1 MENQQLNQKEQN
13 KIEPINPTNNKNI
26 NQNAESVDSNNYYN
40 DRKVMIANKKNLGLN
55 PYPHKFNQSMSL
67 EKFSDKYK
75 DLKPNDIVM
84 EDVVNLTGRVEA
96 VRDYKKL
103 FFCTIVQNDFKLQ
116 FMFNLKLFKSD
127 KQTEKEILD
136 DFSSKVTS
144 IKRGDIIGAVG
155 YPGRTKTGELSLMS
169 YEFQIL
175 TPCLRMLPTIHFGL
189 ANEELR
195 QRKRYLDFIVN
206 PQSKHPFKVRNTVI
220 KFIRNYLDNM
230 EFMEVETP
238 ILTPQAG
245 GASAKPFITHRNDG
259 NEQMVMR
266 IATELY
272 LKQLVVGG
280 LDRVYEIGKQFRNE
294 SIDRTHSPEFTSV
307 EFYMAYADYN
317 DLFVM
322 VEQIFSG
329 LAMAIHGSYKIK
341 CKPFDSTNDIE
352 VEVDFTPPFARY
364 DFISEIEKGSGYTL
378 PQDLGSEETR
388 LMLEKICTTFKI
400 DCSPPRTN
408 SRLLDK
414 LAGHFIEPKCIN
426 PSFIVGHPLE
436 MSPLA
441 KPHRNDSRITE
452 RFELFMLGYEF
463 SNAYTELNDPEI
475 QRKTFEKQALAK
487 ANGDD
492 EAQPVD
498 EIFLDAL
505 EYGLPPTGG
514 CGIGIDRLAMLL
526 SGVKKIQDVI
536 LFPIMNNA
544 QHCI

>member
-1 MENQQLNQKEQN
+1 MKHQQHISNTSN
-13 KIEPINPTNNKNI
+13 VANSTS
-26 NQNAESVDSNNYYN
+26 SVDIIDTTTVDANSYYD
-40 DRKVMIANKKNLGLN
+40 DRKAMIKAKKEAGIN
-55 PYPHKFNQSMSL
+55 PYPHKFNQTMTL
-67 EKFSDKYK
+67 VNFAKTYDN
-75 DLKPNDIVM
+75 LKPTEMLDT
-84 EDVVNLTGRVEA
+84 VVEGLTGRVEA

-103 FFCTIVQNDFKLQ
+103 FFCTIVQDDFKLQ

-127 KQTEKEILD
+127 KTEEKEIFR
-136 DFSSKVTS
+136 DFSNQVTA

-155 YPGRTKTGELSLMS
+155 YPGRTKTGELSLMPFS
-169 YEFQIL
+169 FQIL
-175 TPCLRMLPTIHFGL
+175 TPCLRMLPSVHFGL
-189 ANEELR
+189 TNEEMR

-220 KFIRNYLDNM
+220 SFIRKYLNDRD
-230 EFMEVETP
+230 FMEVETP
-238 ILTPQAG
+238 ILTGQAG
-245 GASAKPFITHRNDG
+245 GAIAKPFTTFRNDG
-259 NEQMVMR
+259 KENMVLR

-280 LDRVYEIGKQFRNE
+280 FDRVYEIGKQFRNE

-317 DLFVM
+317 DLIVM
-322 VEQIFSG
+322 AEEIFSG

-341 CKPFDSTNDIE
+341 CKPFDSTTDEEI
-352 VEVDFTPPFARY
+352 EVDFTPPFAKF
-364 DFISEIEKGSGYTL
+364 DFLTEIEKGSGKKL
-378 PQDLGSEETR
+378 PSDLGSDETR
-388 LMLEKICTTFKI
+388 MMLEEICSEFKI
-400 DCSPPRTN
+400 ECSPPRTN

-441 KPHRNDSRITE
+441 KPDRNDPRITE

-487 ANGDD
+487 INGDE

-514 CGIGIDRLAMLL
+514 FGIGIDRLAMLL

-536 LFPIMNNA
+536 LFPIMNSV
-544 QHCI
+544 

>member
-1 MENQQLNQKEQN
+1 MN
-13 KIEPINPTNNKNI
+13 NPTQT
-26 NQNAESVDSNNYYN
+26 NQTNQTNQIDQEKETVNSEANDYYN
-40 DRKVMIANKKNLGLN
+40 ERKNMVISKKNAGIN
-55 PYPHKFNQSMSL
+55 PYPHKFNQSLNLRDFSQKYAFL
-67 EKFSDKYK
+67 EPTQILENTIHS
-75 DLKPNDIVM
+75 
-84 EDVVNLTGRVEA
+84 LTGRVEA

-103 FFCTIVQNDFKLQ
+103 FFCTIVQDDFKLQ
-116 FMFNLKLFKSD
+116 FMFNLKFFKSD
-127 KQTEKEILD
+127 KTDEKEIFH
-136 DFSSKVTS
+136 DFSRQMTS
-144 IKRGDIIGAVG
+144 IKRGDIIGAIG
-155 YPGRTKTGELSLMS
+155 YPTRTKTGELSLIPF
-169 YEFQIL
+169 EFQIL
-175 TPCLRMLPTIHFGL
+175 TPCLRMLPTSYIGVT
-189 ANEELR
+189 NEELR

-206 PQSKHPFKVRNTVI
+206 PQSKHPFK
-220 KFIRNYLDNM
+220 IRNIVINYIRSYLNNM
-230 EFMEVETP
+230 NFMEVETP

-259 NEQMVMR
+259 NEQMVLR

-280 LDRVYEIGKQFRNE
+280 FDRVYEIGKQFRNE

-317 DLFVM
+317 DLFTM
-322 VEQIFSG
+322 VEEIFSG
-329 LAMAIHGSYKIK
+329 LAMMIHGSYKIK
-341 CKPFDSTNDIE
+341 CKPFDSLDDTE

-364 DFISEIEKGSGYTL
+364 DFITEIEKGSGKTL
-378 PQDLGSEETR
+378 PEDLGSEETR
-388 LMLEKICTTFKI
+388 LILEQICMEFHVE
-400 DCSPPRTN
+400 CSHPRTN

-441 KPHRNDSRITE
+441 KPDRNDPRITE

-475 QRKTFEKQALAK
+475 QRKTFENQALAK
-487 ANGDD
+487 SNGDE

-514 CGIGIDRLAMLL
+514 CGIGIDRLAMLM

-536 LFPIMNNA
+536 LFPIMK
-544 QHCI
+544 QG